1 MGRQVSILTVAIL
14 AEKPSASRNFA
25 KALGGMS
32 GTYDGE
38 SYTIVASRGH
48 LYEYVDPGV
57 QVPAHK
63 SWRLSDLPW
72 NASDFEW
79 KREARGQ
86 VRDVLK
92 TLKAAFAAADE
103 ICIATDDDPTGEGEL
118 LAWEIIDELGFAHG
132 KNKRFSRMF
141 FEDESAAEVRRAFSE
156 RKPIDSMEAD
166 PDYVKAT
173 YRSQW
178 DFLSMQFTRAATLL
192 GDGCSVLRQGRLK
205 SAMVRLVGDQL
216 DAIDAYEPIPSYSN
230 RFRDENGNVYVSA
243 KEPAYGKREE
253 VPVDQ
258 YTRAHVVVDSKT
270 RKRTAPQKLI
280 DLARLSALLAQK
292 GISAKDTLDT
302 YQKLYEAQIASYPRT
317 EDKCITIEQFNE
329 MLPKVDAI
337 AALVGVDS
345 SLLTHREPRPTHVKS
360 GMAHGAN
367 RPGKVVPASLGS
379 LRQYGPGAVEIYTV
393 LAKNFLAMFAEDYE
407 YEQQK
412 GHLQEYP
419 DFKGT
424 CNVPL
429 VWGWKAV
436 SSDASDDDID
446 ADAPD
451 KGLGTMADPFVHEGF
466 PPKPAYPTMKWLM
479 TQLEKHDVGTG
490 ATRTSTYADVTKQNT
505 KYPLLLEK
513 KGGRIEMTQ
522 YGKMSHGLL
531 PGTHIGDLALTERLM
546 GEMRDVADGKLDPD
560 EGLSRVATYVADDIQ
575 TMKTNASKMRET
587 LGVTMQSDRETASGT
602 WNGTDVT
609 FTRTFGG
616 HRFTDDEVAALLAGD
631 AITFQATAKSG
642 NPYTAAGL
650 LAKQTYNGH
659 HYVGFKLDFD
669 LVDDSKRPVPD
680 AWCGHSFTADEKA
693 TLESGGRVHVDDAV
707 SKKTGKTFSCDV
719 LFKAGRIEPQFESS
733 ANGVPASWCGHSFTP
748 QEKRDLEAGRDI
760 HIDDAVS
767 KKTGKTFS
775 CDLVWGEREDG
786 TVGIT
791 PSFASGGVPAS
802 WCGHTFTAA
811 EKKVL
816 ESGENVH
823 IEGAVSKAGKV
834 FSCDVAYEQREDGK
848 MGIVPKFDRR

>member
-1 MGRQVSILTVAIL
+1 MTVAIL
-14 AEKPSASRNFA
+14 AEKPSAARNFA

-32 GTYDGE
+32 GVYDGE
-38 SYTIVASRGH
+38 RYAIVASRGH
-48 LYEYVDPGV
+48 IYEYVDPGM
-57 QVPAHK
+57 QVGAHRT
-63 SWRLSDLPW
+63 WRLSDLPW
-72 NASDFEW
+72 DASEFTW
-79 KREARGQ
+79 KRAPRNGM
-86 VRDVLK
+86 RDVI
-92 TLKAAFAAADE
+92 KALGTAFAAADE

-118 LAWEIIDELGFAHG
+118 LAWEVIDELGFAHG

-141 FEDESAAEVRRAFSE
+141 FEDESVSEVQRAFSE
-156 RKPIDSMEAD
+156 RKRIASMETD
-166 PDYVKAT
+166 PDFMKAQ
-173 YRSQW
+173 YRCQW

-192 GDGCSVLRQGRLK
+192 GDGRSVLRQGRLK

-243 KEPAYGKREE
+243 KEPAYGKREQ
-253 VPVDQ
+253 VPVDR
-258 YTRAHVVVDSKT
+258 YTRAHVEVDSKT
-270 RKRTAPQKLI
+270 RKRTAPQRLI

-292 GISAKDTLDT
+292 GISAKTTLDT
-302 YQKLYEAQIASYPRT
+302 YQKMYEAQIVSYPRT

-329 MLPKVDAI
+329 ILPKVDSI
-337 AALVGVDS
+337 AALVGVDP
-345 SLLTHREPRPTHVKS
+345 SLLTHREPRSTHVKS

-367 RPGKVVPASLGS
+367 RPGKVVPASLS
-379 LRQYGPGAVEIYTV
+379 ALSKYGDGAAEIYTI

-446 ADAPD
+446 PDAPD
-451 KGLGTMADPFVHEGF
+451 KGLGTMADPFVHEGL

-490 ATRTSTYADVTKQNT
+490 ATRTSTYAEVTKRDARC
-505 KYPLLLEK
+505 PLLLEK

-522 YGKMSHGLL
+522 CGKMSHRLL
-531 PGTHIGDLALTERLM
+531 PGTHIGDLSLTERLM
-546 GEMRDVADGKLDPD
+546 GEMRDVADGKLDPV
-560 EGLSRVATYVADDIQ
+560 EGLSRVAAYVADDIE
-575 TMKTNASKMRET
+575 TMKKNAPAMRES
-587 LGVTMQSDRETASGT
+587 LGVTMQSDRETASGV
-602 WNGTDVT
+602 WNGKDVT
-609 FTRTFGG
+609 FNRAFSG

-631 AITFQATAKSG
+631 AITFQAVSTKTGA
-642 NPYTAAGL
+642 PYTAAGI
-650 LAKQTYNGH
+650 LAKQTYNGRS
-659 HYVGFKLDFD
+659 YVGFKLDFD

-680 AWCGHSFTADEKA
+680 LWCGHTFTVDEKA
-693 TLESGGRVHVDDAV
+693 ALESGGRIHIDGAV
-707 SKKTGKTFSCDV
+707 SKAGKVFSCDV
-719 LFKAGRIEPQFESS
+719 LFKDGRIEPQFESAS
-733 ANGVPASWCGHSFTP
+733 DGVPASWCGHTFTP
-748 QEKRDLEAGRDI
+748 QERRDLEAGRDI
-760 HIDDAVS
+760 HIDGAVS
-767 KKTGKTFS
+767 KAGKVFS
-775 CDLVWGEREDG
+775 CDVIWGEREDG
-786 TVGIT
+786 RVGIIPT
-791 PSFASGGVPAS
+791 FASDGVPAS

-816 ESGENVH
+816 EAGDLVH
-823 IEGAVSKAGKV
+823 IDGAVSKAGKV